1 MRKVDRTKGEEDLNS
16 LAGTSLEQRHWL
28 TTESSTMAYHVIH
41 VGAHKPR
48 GTESDDCCFWI
59 PSRPEVCCSDFI
71 AARRQPPLPLSLSR
85 SHHFFSLLGA
95 SKMVSTVESTIES
108 TSAFLKQKLP
118 DHFQSVRLGII
129 CGSGLGGLVD
139 TIDPS
144 TKIEFAYRDIPG
156 FAVSTGRS

>member
-1 MRKVDRTKGEEDLNS
+1 
-16 LAGTSLEQRHWL
+16 
-28 TTESSTMAYHVIH
+28 
-41 VGAHKPR
+41 
-48 GTESDDCCFWI
+48 
-59 PSRPEVCCSDFI
+59 
-71 AARRQPPLPLSLSR
+71 
-85 SHHFFSLLGA
+85 
-95 SKMVSTVESTIES
+95 MVSAVESTIQN
-108 TSAFLKQKLP
+108 TAAFLKQKLP